1 MRSSLRI
8 WKNGRMSL
16 SFVVDNKDNK
26 ESLSPAVPSL
36 SLKEVLFLPLLN
48 ITIVGHTGM
57 LSVPP
62 TLGKVLNKQHLSDR
76 EARLCYCQ
84 SQTTPKIPADY
95 NKSSFL
101 THVTCPSMASYSFN
115 LKPRMKKRH
124 AEIGHGEPLPAS
136 GSLCLEVTHL
146 ASAHMLLTKPSCVAP
161 LEIDRLMVIFL
172 QGERSC

>member
-26 ESLSPAVPSL
+26 ESLSPAMPSL

-48 ITIVGHTGM
+48 ITIVRHTGM

-76 EARLCYCQ
+76 EARPCYHQ
-84 SQTTPKIPADY
+84 SQTTPKFQQLITRVHFSLMSHVHQWPATA
-95 NKSSFL
+95 L
-101 THVTCPSMASYSFN
+101 
-115 LKPRMKKRH
+115 
-124 AEIGHGEPLPAS
+124 I
-136 GSLCLEVTHL
+136 
-146 ASAHMLLTKPSCVAP
+146 
-161 LEIDRLMVIFL
+161 
-172 QGERSC
+172 